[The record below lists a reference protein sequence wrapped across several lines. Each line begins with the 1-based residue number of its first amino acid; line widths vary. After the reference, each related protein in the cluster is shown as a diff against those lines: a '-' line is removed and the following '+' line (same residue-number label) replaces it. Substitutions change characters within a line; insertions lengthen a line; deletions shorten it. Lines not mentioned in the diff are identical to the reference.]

1 MSVNKETGKFQVWA
15 QIYSETF
22 AYVSGKHLPRK
33 YSYNLSQA
41 NKIHVET
48 TEVVDHVL
56 EANMLNIQLNMD
68 HVTKSQFIKSTDLF
82 IAYHM

>member
-1 MSVNKETGKFQVWA
+1 MSVNKEIGKFQVWA
-15 QIYSETF
+15 QIYLETF
-22 AYVSGKHLPRK
+22 AYVSGKHLPSE

-56 EANMLNIQLNMD
+56 EANMLKYS
-68 HVTKSQFIKSTDLF
+68 TKHGSCYKVPV
-82 IAYHM
+82 H